1 MIALILA
8 RGGSKG
14 VPKKNIKQLMGKPL
28 IEYVIT
34 SAKESKKITDVYVS
48 SDDEEII
55 EISKNLG
62 CKIIVRPNELSTDT
76 SLDIDSFRHF
86 CKELNHTEPIIHL
99 RATTPL
105 VNPLV
110 IDNAIEV
117 FLKNKKNI
125 TSLRSAHETSE
136 SVYKF
141 YTKNG
146 EFWQPIVDNMDT
158 NLPRQSYPKT
168 YSPNGYVDIVTPEIF
183 MDSDSF
189 YGDKIYSFITNK
201 TYEIDTIDDFNYIEY
216 ILSKKKCISSS

>member
-14 VPKKNIKQLMGKPL
+14 IPKKNIKKLLGKPL
-28 IEYVIT
+28 IEYVIS
-34 SAKESKKITDVYVS
+34 SAKKSKKITDIYVS

-55 EISKNLG
+55 EISKKLG
-62 CKIIVRPNELSTDT
+62 CKIIIRPSELSTDT

-146 EFWQPIVDNMDT
+146 EFWQPIVDTMDT

-189 YGDKIYSFITNK
+189 YGDKIYSFITDK

-216 ILSKKKCISSS
+216 ILSKKNV

>member
-216 ILSKKKCISSS
+216 ILTKKNV

>member
-14 VPKKNIKQLMGKPL
+14 IPKKNIKKLLGKPL

-34 SAKESKKITDVYVS
+34 SAKESKKITNIYVS
-48 SDDEEII
+48 SDDKEII

-62 CKIIVRPNELSTDT
+62 CKIIVRPSELSTDS

-105 VNPLV
+105 ISPLV
-110 IDNAIEV
+110 IDDAIEV
-117 FLKNKKNI
+117 FLNNKSLI

-141 YTKNG
+141 YKQDG
-146 EFWQPIVDNMDT
+146 MYWRPIVEGMDT

-168 YSPNGYVDIVTPEIF
+168 YSPNGYIDIVNPEVF
-183 MDSDSF
+183 MNSDNF
-189 YGDKIYSFITNK
+189 YGDKIYSFITDK
-201 TYEIDTIDDFNYIEY
+201 TYEIDTIEDFNYIEF
-216 ILSKKKCISSS
+216 ILNKKNP

>member
-1 MIALILA
+1 MVSLILA

-14 VPKKNIKQLMGKPL
+14 VKKKNIKKLLGKPL

-34 SAKESKKITDVYVS
+34 SAKQSKKITDIYVS

-55 EISKNLG
+55 EISKKLG
-62 CKIIVRPNELSTDT
+62 CKIIVRPSELSNDS

-86 CKELNHTEPIIHL
+86 CEELNYTEPIIHL

-105 VNPLV
+105 ISPLV
-110 IDNAIEV
+110 IDDAIEV
-117 FLKNKKNI
+117 YLKNKNI
-125 TSLRSAHETSE
+125 LTSLRSAHETSE

-141 YTKNG
+141 YKQDG
-146 EFWQPIVDNMDT
+146 LYWYPIVDGMNT

-168 YSPNGYVDIVTPEIF
+168 YSPNGYIDIVNPQVF
-183 MDSDSF
+183 MNSDSF
-189 YGDKIYSFITNK
+189 YGDKIYSFITDK

-216 ILSKKKCISSS
+216 ILTKKNA

>member
-1 MIALILA
+1 MVRLILA

-14 VPKKNIKQLMGKPL
+14 VKKKNIKKLLGKPL

-34 SAKESKKITDVYVS
+34 SAKQSKKITDIYVS

-55 EISKNLG
+55 EISKKLG
-62 CKIIVRPNELSTDT
+62 CKIIVRPSELSNDS

-86 CKELNHTEPIIHL
+86 CEELNYTEPIIHL

-105 VNPLV
+105 ISPLV

-117 FLKNKKNI
+117 YLKNKNI
-125 TSLRSAHETSE
+125 LTSLRSAHETSE

-141 YTKNG
+141 YKQDG
-146 EFWQPIVDNMDT
+146 LYWYPIVDGMDT

-168 YSPNGYVDIVTPEIF
+168 YSPNGYIDIVNPQVF
-183 MDSDSF
+183 MNSDSF
-189 YGDKIYSFITNK
+189 YGDKIYSFITDK

-216 ILSKKKCISSS
+216 ILTKKNA

>member
-1 MIALILA
+1 MISLILA

-14 VPKKNIKQLMGKPL
+14 VQKKNIKNLLGKPL

-34 SAKESKKITDVYVS
+34 SAKQSKKITDIYVS

-55 EISKNLG
+55 EISKKLG
-62 CKIIVRPNELSTDT
+62 CKIIVRPSELSNDI

-86 CKELNHTEPIIHL
+86 CEELNYTEPIIHL

-105 VNPLV
+105 ISPLV
-110 IDNAIEV
+110 IDDAIEV
-117 FLKNKKNI
+117 YLKNKNI
-125 TSLRSAHETSE
+125 LTSLRSAHETSE

-141 YTKNG
+141 YKQNG
-146 EFWQPIVDNMDT
+146 LYWHPIVDGMDT

-168 YSPNGYVDIVTPEIF
+168 YSPNGYIDIVNPQVF
-183 MDSDSF
+183 MNSDSF
-189 YGDKIYSFITNK
+189 YGDKIYSFITDK

-216 ILSKKKCISSS
+216 ILTKKNA

>member
-1 MIALILA
+1 MISLILA

-14 VPKKNIKQLMGKPL
+14 VQKKNIKKLLGKPL

-34 SAKESKKITDVYVS
+34 SAKQSKKITDIYVS

-55 EISKNLG
+55 EISKKLG
-62 CKIIVRPNELSTDT
+62 CKIIVRPSELSNDL
-76 SLDIDSFRHF
+76 SLDVDSFRHF
-86 CKELNHTEPIIHL
+86 CEELNYTEPIIHL

-105 VNPLV
+105 ISPLV
-110 IDNAIEV
+110 IDDAIEV
-117 FLKNKKNI
+117 YLKNKNRL

-141 YTKNG
+141 YKQNG
-146 EFWQPIVDNMDT
+146 LYWYPIVDGMDT

-168 YSPNGYVDIVTPEIF
+168 YSPNGYIDIVTPEVF
-183 MDSDSF
+183 MNSDSF
-189 YGDKIYSFITNK
+189 YGDKIYSFITDK

-216 ILSKKKCISSS
+216 ILTKKNA

>member
-14 VPKKNIKQLMGKPL
+14 VPKKNIKKLLGKPL

-105 VNPLV
+105 ISPLV
-110 IDNAIEV
+110 IDEAIEL
-117 FLKNKKNI
+117 FLKNKSTL

-141 YTKNG
+141 YKQDG
-146 EFWQPIVDNMDT
+146 LYWCPIVDGMDT

-168 YSPNGYVDIVTPEIF
+168 YSPNGYIDIVTPDVF
-183 MDSDSF
+183 MNSDNF

-216 ILSKKKCISSS
+216 ILTKKNV

>member
-1 MIALILA
+1 MISLILA

-14 VPKKNIKQLMGKPL
+14 IPKKNIKQLMGKPL

-34 SAKESKKITDVYVS
+34 SAKESKKITDIYVS

-62 CKIIVRPNELSTDT
+62 CKIIVRPHDLSTDT

-86 CKELNHTEPIIHL
+86 CKELNHAEPIIHL

-105 VNPLV
+105 VSSLV
-110 IDNAIEV
+110 IDDAIEV
-117 FLKNKKNI
+117 FLKNKNKI

-141 YTKNG
+141 YKKNG
-146 EFWQPIVDNMDT
+146 EFWGPIVDNLDT

-168 YSPNGYVDIVTPEIF
+168 YSPNGYVDIVKPEIF
-183 MDSDSF
+183 MNSDSF
-189 YGDKIYSFITNK
+189 YGDKIYSFITDK

-216 ILSKKKCISSS
+216 ILSKKKCISFS

>member
-189 YGDKIYSFITNK
+189 YGDKIYSFITDK